1 MKKLNSKAKEVLDI
15 CLAAESPEVKAKV
28 YEILEI
34 GELDASDPMFLVLAL
49 TGQMRVLLEAA
60 PAELSQLLTNWKET
74 STKSLQQIEQAVT
87 QVKSTQQQ
95 QADTIRQTI
104 ETVANNCVED
114 IKEVGMATTG
124 AIAEA
129 NNEVLTKSLET
140 VLEIHSLKN
149 QISSLKEVV
158 EKDRETYLIVLNGLV
173 SQAAQTQIELS
184 EQSKKTKTELD
195 TSIQYIKSC
204 YTALKKIQ
212 SGTTWIKWAEWFS
225 PLTAL
230 GLAAIAGAIV
240 WGWGLHMYWGEAEKY
255 LPVIK
260 QNQAA
265 FDKCFNSEGL
275 VKIGMDCQIVY
286 KKVKKAKK

>member
-15 CLAAESPEVKAKV
+15 CLAAESPLVKAKV

-34 GELDASDPMFLVLAL
+34 SELDASDPMFLVLAL

-60 PAELSQLLTNWKET
+60 PLELSQLLTNWKET
-74 STKSLQQIEQAVT
+74 SASSIQQIHVAVT
-87 QVKSTQQQ
+87 QVKATQQE
-95 QADTIRQTI
+95 QADTIKQTL
-104 ETVANNCVED
+104 ESVTTDCVED
-114 IKEVGMATTG
+114 IKEVGMATTS

-140 VLEIHSLKN
+140 VKEVQTLKN

-158 EKDRETYLIVLNGLV
+158 EKDRETYLIVLNALV
-173 SQAAQTQIELS
+173 SQAAQTQTELS

-212 SGTTWIKWAEWFS
+212 LGTTWLKWAEWFS

-230 GLAAIAGAIV
+230 LVAAFVGAAV
-240 WGWGLHMYWGEAEKY
+240 YGWGLHQYWGEAEKY